1 MRNLKRALSL
11 ALAAAMLVSLMVV
24 GASAA
29 DYGDAAQVSQTE
41 AVEVLTGIGVVGGD
55 QNGNF
60 NPTATLTRA
69 EFCVMIANALT
80 GGTFDRTLFEGTIT
94 PFTDVTGHWGE
105 AYIAYCYANGI
116 IAGTSATTFS
126 PDATLTSA
134 QAAAILLMALGYNQ
148 DNEFAANGQFELNVT
163 RWAQQTGLYNDLSV
177 SASAGISRE
186 NTAKL
191 IFNSLTE
198 AVPVS
203 YSASFDIYYNANG
216 SWTNGVQ
223 FAYDET
229 LGFKNFDL
237 VYKTVT
243 DDLGQANT
251 RWGVGSVAGNYL
263 DAKGNLVS
271 TAVTIADRD
280 KIADV
285 EDTPIL
291 TYTSDMTK
299 ADNVADINRAIRGYD
314 ATKGV
319 TVTVNGDD
327 NTQTGITA
335 AQIAGYTGD
344 GYTVKVYA
352 NNSGVITSVSVIM
365 EELAKVI
372 SVNTT
377 KNEITLMTSEGNVII
392 DEDHDSYDDLAGAV
406 ANGDYVLA
414 VVNAD
419 TGDVEAAYVGKTVTG
434 VVTSYT
440 NKNAL
445 TVGGVQY
452 KPSKCAD
459 ETGDLTAPASYTNTT
474 DSCTLYLDSNG
485 YVIGVD
491 SSARIV
497 GENICFVVY
506 AQDVGN
512 WGAAYEAYV
521 YLPDGTKGVYTI
533 ASYNNST
540 KASEIAKVTTG
551 LYVYTLDGS
560 DIRLKDDSSTSL
572 SNSDYDLVTNDDA
585 AVQLDKDQARYTVG
599 GETVYLNAE
608 TKFYM
613 HDTTKG
619 DPISATNASASGLIT
634 VSTGLSTIKNVELAK
649 DDMTV
654 AYRDVNGRNIA
665 TAVYGS
671 YAGSVSAASSDLVF
685 ITGSNWSKVNAD
697 NDEYKVTAIFTGETE
712 AQTITIKGEPTM
724 GLYSYKE
731 TNGVYELSTPE
742 NCDYQGQLEK
752 VTDKLLYVG
761 GTQLNNLDKAVV
773 IDSTGNDPVQT
784 AASYLDANN
793 VAFFGYAV
801 VDNSSD
807 KNVLAVYITHTAK
820 AAANTS
826 VSDLENGDIVMG
838 DDTQFTAANGWPTD
852 FADGRNI
859 ILAFDAD
866 KNDRATVTIKQGS
879 DVKYTETKTAANDGT
894 NFFYISLDGKN
905 ANSIDKDG
913 PWEAADAGNHT
924 AGEAAHGTFSY
935 EIKIGGATV
944 ASGNFM
950 AD

>member
-29 DYGDAAQVSQTE
+29 SYGDQDKVSQAE
-41 AVEVLTGIGVVGGD
+41 AVDVLTGLGIVGGD

-116 IAGTSATTFS
+116 IAGTSSTTFS

-251 RWGVGSVAGNYL
+251 RWGTGSVASSGYL

-314 ATKGV
+314 ATKDV

-327 NTQTGITA
+327 NAQTGITA

-459 ETGDLTAPASYTNTT
+459 ETGDLTAPASYRNTT

-540 KASEIAKVTTG
+540 KASEIANVTTG

-712 AQTITIKGEPTM
+712 AQTITIKGAPVM

-731 TNGVYELSTPE
+731 TNGVYELSAPE

-784 AASYLDANN
+784 AASYLDANS

-801 VDNSSD
+801 VDNTTD
-807 KNVLAVYITHTAK
+807 KNVLAAYITNTTM
-820 AAANTS
+820 AAAGVTKGE
-826 VSDLENGDIVMG
+826 LENGDVVFGSEAEVSALLGISDLKGDAMVFAFELEKANQNAVLIIEDSDGDQVYKEDMG
-838 DDTQFTAANGWPTD
+838 NLNEAGVWFTYVALEAG
-852 FADGRNI
+852 
-859 ILAFDAD
+859 
-866 KNDRATVTIKQGS
+866 
-879 DVKYTETKTAANDGT
+879 TESIGNAGVGDW
-894 NFFYISLDGKN
+894 KN
-905 ANSIDKDG
+905 AD
-913 PWEAADAGNHT
+913 AAPGIY
-924 AGEAAHGTFSY
+924 SY
-935 EIKIGGATV
+935 EITVDGEKV

-950 AD
+950 VG

>member
-29 DYGDAAQVSQTE
+29 SYGDQDKVSQTE
-41 AVEVLTGIGVVGGD
+41 AVDVLTGLGIVGGD

-251 RWGVGSVAGNYL
+251 RWGVGSVAGSYL

-314 ATKGV
+314 ATKDV

-327 NTQTGITA
+327 NAQTGITA

-352 NNSGVITSVSVIM
+352 NNSGVITSVAVIM

-459 ETGDLTAPASYTNTT
+459 ETGDLTAPASYRNTT

-497 GENICFVVY
+497 GENICFVV
-506 AQDVGN
+506 AKDDVGT
-512 WGAAYEAYV
+512 WGETYEAYV

-533 ASYNNST
+533 ASLNNST
-540 KASEIAKVTTG
+540 KAADIKTVTAG

-560 DIRLKDDSSTSL
+560 NIRLKNAAGLSS
-572 SNSDYDLVTNDDA
+572 SDYTLVTSTQP
-585 AVQLDKDQARYTVG
+585 VSLDKDQARYTVG
-599 GETVYLNAE
+599 DKTVYLNAE

-619 DPISATNASASGLIT
+619 NLTVDNAATSGLLT
-634 VSTGLSTIKNVELAK
+634 VSTGLSTIKDITLNSGA
-649 DDMTV
+649 MMV
-654 AYRDVNGRNIA
+654 AYREVNGRNIA
-665 TAVYGS
+665 TAVCGS

-773 IDSTGNDPVQT
+773 IDCTGNDPVQT
-784 AASYLDANN
+784 AASYLDANS

-801 VDNSSD
+801 VDNTTD
-807 KNVLAVYITHTAK
+807 KNVLAVYITDTTK
-820 AAANTS
+820 SAANVTKGE
-826 VSDLENGDIVMG
+826 LENGDVVTG
-838 DDTQFTAANGWPTD
+838 DGADVNTNLGTTDAKGKTVVFAFETTAENQTA
-852 FADGRNI
+852 
-859 ILAFDAD
+859 IL
-866 KNDRATVTIKQGS
+866 TIKDS
-879 DVKYTETKTAANDGT
+879 DKTVVYTENSGSIAKAGVHFYYITLEAKTQSAPNAGDNTWKNNDAAPGI
-894 NFFYISLDGKN
+894 Y
-905 ANSIDKDG
+905 
-913 PWEAADAGNHT
+913 
-924 AGEAAHGTFSY
+924 SY
-935 EIKIGGATV
+935 EITIGGETV
-944 ASGNFM
+944 ASGDFM
-950 AD
+950 VD